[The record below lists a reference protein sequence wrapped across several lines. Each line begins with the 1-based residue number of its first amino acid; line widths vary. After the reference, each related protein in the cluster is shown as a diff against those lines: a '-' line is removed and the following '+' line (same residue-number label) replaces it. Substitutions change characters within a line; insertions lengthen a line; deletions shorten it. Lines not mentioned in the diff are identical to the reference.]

1 MRHRLRARRETPP
14 PPDRAMRRMA
24 VCLLLTQTGRQE
36 TENTCGLTA
45 EQCNARGKT
54 LPRTLFC
61 LPAPRRGAA
70 AFTPP
75 RHGEG
80 PFNPASL

>member
-14 PPDRAMRRMA
+14 SPGRAVRRMA
-24 VCLLLTQTGRQE
+24 ACMHLIQIDRQE
-36 TENTCGLTA
+36 TENSYSLTV
-45 EQCNARGKT
+45 ELCNARGKT
-54 LPRTLFC
+54 VPRALFC
-61 LPAPRRGAA
+61 LPALRRGAA
-70 AFTPP
+70 AFTP